1 MMEKARFD
9 LDPKRMPDRWYNIAA
24 DLPKPPPPPLHPVTN
39 EPLHPDD
46 LRTLFA
52 DSLIEQELTMDRYVA
67 IPGQVMDMYGMYR
80 PSPLFRARRLEKAL
94 QTPARIYYK
103 YEGVSPPGSH
113 KTNTAIAQA
122 YYNAQAGVKRLTTE
136 TGAGQ
141 WGCAL
146 SFACQLFDIEC
157 RVYMVR
163 VSFQQKPYRKTMM
176 ETWGAKA
183 SPSPGLDTEVGR
195 QALALDPDTPGS
207 LGIAIAEAV
216 EDAAAREDSKYALG
230 SVLNHVLLH
239 QTIIGE
245 EALLQMELADDYPD
259 VVIGCFGG
267 GSNYAGL
274 AFPFIRENIRNN
286 KGTRCVAVEPA
297 ACPSLTCGNYE
308 YDYGDTAK
316 LTPLLK
322 MFTLGYQFM
331 PPGIHAGGLRYH
343 GAAPLASFV
352 HSLGLMEA
360 KALPQNAVFAGAV
373 MFTRNEG
380 ILPAP
385 ESAHAIQAAI
395 DEALDAREKN
405 EERVIL
411 FNLSGH
417 GFFDLGAYQAY
428 LAGELEDY
436 FHK

>member
-1 MMEKARFD
+1 M
-9 LDPKRMPDRWYNIAA
+9 
-24 DLPKPPPPPLHPVTN
+24 
-39 EPLHPDD
+39 
-46 LRTLFA
+46 
-52 DSLIEQELTMDRYVA
+52 
-67 IPGQVMDMYGMYR
+67 
-80 PSPLFRARRLEKAL
+80 
-94 QTPARIYYK
+94 
-103 YEGVSPPGSH
+103 
-113 KTNTAIAQA
+113 
-122 YYNAQAGVKRLTTE
+122 
-136 TGAGQ
+136 
-141 WGCAL
+141 
-146 SFACQLFDIEC
+146 
-157 RVYMVR
+157 
-163 VSFQQKPYRKTMM
+163 
-176 ETWGAKA
+176 
-183 SPSPGLDTEVGR
+183 
-195 QALALDPDTPGS
+195 
-207 LGIAIAEAV
+207 
-216 EDAAAREDSKYALG
+216 
-230 SVLNHVLLH
+230 
-239 QTIIGE
+239 
-245 EALLQMELADDYPD
+245 
-259 VVIGCFGG
+259 
-267 GSNYAGL
+267 
-274 AFPFIRENIRNN
+274 
-286 KGTRCVAVEPA
+286 AVEPA

-316 LTPLLK
+316 LTPLLNVYARLS
-322 MFTLGYQFM
+322 FC
-331 PPGIHAGGLRYH
+331 PPGIHAGGLRYR